1 MEFSRA
7 VRSRSERRRASAS
20 AASAASSARSTAMAP
35 WSISE
40 STKRCDSESAS
51 VRGSSAAT
59 PARLAMPCSG
69 QKVQA
74 ALGRVP
80 VPAPAA
86 SPCSQAQRA
95 AAMSWVASGVISGAA
110 AAGAISPASVGSRII
125 ALPPVAAESC
135 SASAVAASSFLAAAE
150 RRRLAASSAVMAAAR
165 RAVACCWSRTRPA
178 KKPVTSATAR
188 KTNSVRMS
196 VGEPITNE

>member
-1 MEFSRA
+1 
-7 VRSRSERRRASAS
+7 
-20 AASAASSARSTAMAP
+20 
-35 WSISE
+35 
-40 STKRCDSESAS
+40 
-51 VRGSSAAT
+51 
-59 PARLAMPCSG
+59 MPCSG

-74 ALGRVP
+74 AFGSVP

-110 AAGAISPASVGSRII
+110 AAGAISPPVGSRII

-135 SASAVAASSFLAAAE
+135 SASAVAASSFLAEAE
-150 RRRLAASSAVMAAAR
+150 SRRLAASSAVMAAAR

-178 KKPVTSATAR
+178 RKPVTSATAR

-196 VGEPITNE
+196 VGEPMTNE